1 MADLHSINDAINK
14 RAGRKLLPSILV
26 SLALLTLIFGSINL
40 EPKLFLALIC
50 IVITLGVREL
60 THAYCTGGI
69 ELPDLPIM
77 AIALIILIASWFGG
91 TEGLAVSTGLSIP
104 ILMFLLLLISQKD
117 FIKRSTSAVFAVFY
131 LAFLGGFILLLANHA
146 DGGKR
151 ILALVILIACND
163 TFAYLSGVLFGKHKM
178 APTISPK
185 KSWEGLIGGLI
196 ASAIGGS
203 LVFHYA
209 FSAHWFVG
217 PAVGVMA
224 VVTATCGDLIE
235 SAIKRD
241 LAIKDMSNLLPGHGG
256 IMDRLDS
263 ALFTAPAVC
272 YRDWETDRKSV
283 V

>member
-1 MADLHSINDAINK
+1 M
-14 RAGRKLLPSILV
+14 
-26 SLALLTLIFGSINL
+26 
-40 EPKLFLALIC
+40 
-50 IVITLGVREL
+50 LGVREL
-60 THAYCTGGI
+60 AHAYRAGGI

-77 AIALIILIASWFGG
+77 AAALIILLASWFGD
-91 TEGLAVSTGLSIP
+91 TEGLAVSTGLVIP
-104 ILMFLLLLISQKD
+104 VLMFLLLLISQKD

-131 LAFLGGFILLLANHA
+131 LAVLGGFILLLANND

-163 TFAYLSGVLFGKHKM
+163 TFAYFAGVLFGKHKM

-185 KSWEGLIGGLI
+185 KSWEGLVGGLI
-196 ASAIGGS
+196 ASLIGGA
-203 LVFHYA
+203 LIFHYS
-209 FSAHWFVG
+209 FGVSWYVG
-217 PAVGVMA
+217 VAVGAMT

-263 ALFTAPAVC
+263 ALFTAPAVWFAFELINR
-272 YRDWETDRKSV
+272 YL
-283 V
+283 

>member
-26 SLALLTLIFGSINL
+26 SLSLLTLIFGSITL

-50 IVITLGVREL
+50 IVIMLGVREL
-60 THAYCTGGI
+60 THAYRAGGI

-77 AIALIILIASWFGG
+77 AAALVILLASWFGG
-91 TEGLAVSTGLSIP
+91 TEGLAVSTGLIIP

-131 LAFLGGFILLLANHA
+131 LAVLGGFILLVANDA

-163 TFAYLSGVLFGKHKM
+163 TFAYFAGVLFGKHKM
-178 APTISPK
+178 APSISPK

-196 ASAIGGS
+196 ASLIGGG
-203 LVFHYA
+203 LVFHLA
-209 FSAHWFVG
+209 FETGWYVGSAI
-217 PAVGVMA
+217 GVMT

-263 ALFTAPAVC
+263 ALFTAPAVWFAFELINR
-272 YRDWETDRKSV
+272 YL
-283 V
+283 

>member
-26 SLALLTLIFGSINL
+26 SLLLLTLIFGSIYL
-40 EPKLFLALIC
+40 QPLLFLALIC
-50 IVITLGVREL
+50 IVISLGVREL
-60 THAYCTGGI
+60 TQAYRTGGI
-69 ELPDLPIM
+69 ELPDLPII
-77 AIALIILIASWFGG
+77 AAALIILLASWFGD
-91 TEGLAVSTGLSIP
+91 TEGLAVSTGLIIP

-117 FIKRSTSAVFAVFY
+117 FIKRSTSAVFSVFY
-131 LAFLGGFILLLANHA
+131 LAVLGGFILLLANNP
-146 DGGKR
+146 DGGER

-163 TFAYLSGVLFGKHKM
+163 TFAYFAGVIFGKHKM
-178 APTISPK
+178 APSISPK

-196 ASAIGGS
+196 ASLIGGALIFHYTFDVGWYIGSAIG
-203 LVFHYA
+203 L
-209 FSAHWFVG
+209 
-217 PAVGVMA
+217 MT

-263 ALFTAPAVC
+263 ALFTAPAVWFAFELINR
-272 YRDWETDRKSV
+272 YL
-283 V
+283 

>member
-26 SLALLTLIFGSINL
+26 SLTLLTLIFGSIYL
-40 EPKLFLALIC
+40 EPLLFLALIC
-50 IVITLGVREL
+50 IVIMLGVREL
-60 THAYCTGGI
+60 AHAYRAGGI
-69 ELPDLPIM
+69 ELPDLPII
-77 AIALIILIASWFGG
+77 AAALIILLASWFGD
-91 TEGLAVSTGLSIP
+91 TEGLAVSTGLIIP
-104 ILMFLLLLISQKD
+104 VLMFLLLLISQKD

-131 LAFLGGFILLLANHA
+131 LAVLGGFILLLANND

-163 TFAYLSGVLFGKHKM
+163 TFAYFAGVLFGKHKM

-185 KSWEGLIGGLI
+185 KSWEGLVGGLI
-196 ASAIGGS
+196 ASLIGGA
-203 LVFHYA
+203 LIFHNSFGVSWYIGA
-209 FSAHWFVG
+209 
-217 PAVGVMA
+217 AVGAMT

-263 ALFTAPAVC
+263 ALFTAPAVWFAFELINR
-272 YRDWETDRKSV
+272 YL
-283 V
+283 

>member
-26 SLALLTLIFGSINL
+26 SLTLLTLIFGSIYL
-40 EPKLFLALIC
+40 EPLLFLALIC
-50 IVITLGVREL
+50 VVIMLGVREL
-60 THAYCTGGI
+60 AHAYRTGGI

-77 AIALIILIASWFGG
+77 AAALIILLASWFGD
-91 TEGLAVSTGLSIP
+91 TEGLAVSTGLVIP
-104 ILMFLLLLISQKD
+104 VLMFLLLLISQKD

-131 LAFLGGFILLLANHA
+131 LAVLGGFILLLANND

-163 TFAYLSGVLFGKHKM
+163 TFAYFAGVLFGKHKM

-185 KSWEGLIGGLI
+185 KSWEGLVGGLI
-196 ASAIGGS
+196 ASLIGGA
-203 LVFHYA
+203 LIFHYS
-209 FSAHWFVG
+209 FGVSWYVG
-217 PAVGVMA
+217 VAVGAMT

-263 ALFTAPAVC
+263 ALFTAPAVWFAFELINR
-272 YRDWETDRKSV
+272 YI
-283 V
+283 

>member
-26 SLALLTLIFGSINL
+26 SLSLLTLIFGSITL

-50 IVITLGVREL
+50 IVIMLGVREL
-60 THAYCTGGI
+60 THAYRAGGI

-77 AIALIILIASWFGG
+77 AVSLVILLASWFGG

-104 ILMFLLLLISQKD
+104 ILMFFLLLISQKD

-131 LAFLGGFILLLANHA
+131 LAVLGGFILLVANDA

-151 ILALVILIACND
+151 ILALVILISCND
-163 TFAYLSGVLFGKHKM
+163 TFAYFAGVLFGKHKM

-196 ASAIGGS
+196 ASLIGGA

-209 FSAHWFVG
+209 FETNWYVGSAI
-217 PAVGVMA
+217 GVMT

-263 ALFTAPAVC
+263 ALFTAPAVWFAFELINR
-272 YRDWETDRKSV
+272 YL
-283 V
+283 

>member
-26 SLALLTLIFGSINL
+26 SLTLLTLIFGSIYL
-40 EPKLFLALIC
+40 EPLLFLALIC
-50 IVITLGVREL
+50 IVIMLGVREL
-60 THAYCTGGI
+60 AHAYRTGGI

-77 AIALIILIASWFGG
+77 AAALIILLASWFGD
-91 TEGLAVSTGLSIP
+91 TEGLAVSTGLIIP
-104 ILMFLLLLISQKD
+104 VLMFLLLLISQKD

-131 LAFLGGFILLLANHA
+131 LAVLGGFILLLANND

-163 TFAYLSGVLFGKHKM
+163 TFAYFAGVLFGKHKM

-185 KSWEGLIGGLI
+185 KSWEGLVGGLI
-196 ASAIGGS
+196 ASLIGGA
-203 LVFHYA
+203 LIFHNS
-209 FSAHWFVG
+209 FGVG
-217 PAVGVMA
+217 WYVGAAVGAMT

-263 ALFTAPAVC
+263 ALFTAPAVWFAFELINR
-272 YRDWETDRKSV
+272 YL
-283 V
+283 

>member
-26 SLALLTLIFGSINL
+26 SLSLLTLIFGSINL
-40 EPKLFLALIC
+40 EPKLFLGLIC
-50 IVITLGVREL
+50 IVIMLGVREL
-60 THAYCTGGI
+60 THAYRAGEI

-77 AIALIILIASWFGG
+77 AVSLVILLASWFGG

-104 ILMFLLLLISQKD
+104 ILMFFLLMISQKD

-131 LAFLGGFILLLANHA
+131 LAVLGGFILLVANDP

-151 ILALVILIACND
+151 ILALVILISCND
-163 TFAYLSGVLFGKHKM
+163 TFAYFAGVLFGKHKM
-178 APTISPK
+178 APSISPK
-185 KSWEGLIGGLI
+185 KSWEGLIGGLVASLI
-196 ASAIGGS
+196 GGALVFHLAFETAWYVGSAIG
-203 LVFHYA
+203 
-209 FSAHWFVG
+209 
-217 PAVGVMA
+217 VMT

-263 ALFTAPAVC
+263 ALFTAPAVWFAFELINR
-272 YRDWETDRKSV
+272 YL
-283 V
+283 

>member
-14 RAGRKLLPSILV
+14 RAGRKLLPSILG
-26 SLALLTLIFGSINL
+26 SLTLLTLIFGSIYL
-40 EPKLFLALIC
+40 APLLFLALIC
-50 IVITLGVREL
+50 IVIMLGVREL
-60 THAYCTGGI
+60 AHAYRAGGI
-69 ELPDLPIM
+69 ELQDLPIM
-77 AIALIILIASWFGG
+77 AAALIILLASWFGD
-91 TEGLAVSTGLSIP
+91 TEGLAVSTGLIIP
-104 ILMFLLLLISQKD
+104 VLMFILLLISQKD

-131 LAFLGGFILLLANHA
+131 LAVLGGFILLLANND

-163 TFAYLSGVLFGKHKM
+163 TFAYFAGVLFGKHKM

-185 KSWEGLIGGLI
+185 KSWEGLVGGLI
-196 ASAIGGS
+196 ASLIGGA
-203 LVFHYA
+203 LIFHNSFGVSWY
-209 FSAHWFVG
+209 VG
-217 PAVGVMA
+217 AAVGAMT

-263 ALFTAPAVC
+263 ALFTAPAVWFAFELINR
-272 YRDWETDRKSV
+272 YL
-283 V
+283 